1 MSGLNDPLPAWLFQ
15 FAASDSDKINILL
28 VLCIMLF
35 TAVVVV
41 AVRRRRAER
50 EVTEIYHALG
60 QFADC
65 IERIENRQRKLG
77 QDVAALLRQQEQE
90 QEEEQV
96 RASAPA
102 PEAEQ
107 PEPRPAAT
115 VHQLSAGLKQLREA
129 MAEDPIAKG
138 SEEAQ
143 AAE

>member
-15 FAASDSDKINILL
+15 FTASDSDKINILL

-77 QDVAALLRQQEQE
+77 QDVAALLRQKEKGLEDEQA
-90 QEEEQV
+90 
-96 RASAPA
+96 RAAAPA
-102 PEAEQ
+102 ADQ
-107 PEPRPAAT
+107 PEMQAAT
-115 VHQLSAGLKQLREA
+115 VHKLGAGLKQLREA
-129 MAEDPIAKG
+129 MAEAPEEEQRP
-138 SEEAQ
+138 EEAQ

>member
-15 FAASDSDKINILL
+15 FTANDSDKINILL

-77 QDVAALLRQQEQE
+77 QDVAALLRQKERE
-90 QEEEQV
+90 LEEEPM
-96 RASAPA
+96 RAPA
-102 PEAEQ
+102 PAVEQ
-107 PEPRPAAT
+107 PEMPAAT
-115 VHQLSAGLKQLREA
+115 VHKLGAGLKQLRDA
-129 MAEDPIAKG
+129 MAEAPDAKRP
-138 SEEAQ
+138 EEAQ